1 MQKERVKARL
11 ADLVLNEGQVEWLP
25 SNPRQWTRTD
35 IDKLKKSLQRD
46 EDFQEDRPALAM
58 RWEDKLLVFAGN
70 LRTTAAKELKWK
82 TLDTIVYTPESEED
96 KEAIIRRTI
105 LDNASFGEW
114 DIHAL
119 SADWSDLPLTDWG
132 VKAVWD
138 EVTIPEP
145 SEEDYE
151 RRKKEFEDRIAAG
164 EIAEGDEE
172 YQEFLEK
179 FAIKKTTDDC
189 YTPPLVYAAVEEYVA
204 KRYGVDKKRFIRP
217 FYPNG
222 DYTKE
227 KYDGL
232 IVVDNPPFSIM
243 AEILKFYSERNIPFF
258 LFGPHLT
265 LFSSSSSSATC
276 ICTGVPVIYE
286 NGASVNTS
294 FLTNMEGEVR
304 FRSAPNLYK
313 AVSEAVEQTQ
323 REKKRELPKYSY
335 DRHVVTT
342 TWLGQLSR
350 LGMDFSATREETE
363 AISQLDSQ
371 KESGKTIFGK
381 GYLISERKYAEREK
395 AEREKAEREKAEVW
409 ELSAR
414 ERDIIKRLK

>member
-1 MQKERVKARL
+1 METRRIDIKQLRP
-11 ADLVLNEGQVEWLP
+11 NTGQIEGLP
-25 SNPRQWTRTD
+25 SNPRTWTQTEIDRLAKSLKETPELFEMRPLLVYEQNGEYIILGGNLSFEGAKKNKD
-35 IDKLKKSLQRD
+35 KDCPAIVIPADTSLDKLK
-46 EDFQEDRPALAM
+46 EI
-58 RWEDKLLVFAGN
+58 V
-70 LRTTAAKELKWK
+70 LK
-82 TLDTIVYTPESEED
+82 
-96 KEAIIRRTI
+96 
-105 LDNASFGEW
+105 DNSSFGDW

-119 SADWSDLPLTDWG
+119 SADWSDLPLSDWG

-138 EVTIPEP
+138 EVTIPET
-145 SEEDYE
+145 SDEEYE
-151 RRKKEFEDRIAAG
+151 RRKKKFEERIAAG

-172 YQEFLEK
+172 YQEFLDK

-189 YTPPLVYAAVEEYVA
+189 YTPPLVYAAVENYVA
-204 KRYGVDKKRFIRP
+204 QKYGIDKKRFIRP

-232 IVVDNPPFSIM
+232 VVVDNPPFSIM
-243 AEILKFYSERNIPFF
+243 SEILKFYSERNIPFF

-265 LFSSSSSSATC
+265 LFSSSSSSSATC

-304 FRSAPNLYK
+304 FRSAPKLYN
-313 AVSEAVEQTQ
+313 AVSEAVTQTQ
-323 REKKRELPKYSY
+323 KEKKKELPKYQY

-371 KESGKTIFGK
+371 KESGKAIYGK
-381 GYLISERKYAEREK
+381 GYLISEKKYAEREK
-395 AEREKAEREKAEVW
+395 AEREKAEREGRGVGTLSKRKRYYQEV
-409 ELSAR
+409 
-414 ERDIIKRLK
+414 KVTGG

>member
-1 MQKERVKARL
+1 MKKERVKAKI
-11 ADLVLNEGQVEWLP
+11 ADLVLNEGQVDWLP

-70 LRTTAAKELKWK
+70 LRTTAAKELKWS
-82 TLDTIVYTPESEED
+82 TLDTIIYTPETAED
-96 KEAIIRRTI
+96 REAIIRRTI
-105 LDNASFGEW
+105 LDNSSFGDW

-119 SADWSDLPLTDWG
+119 SADWSDLPLSDWG

-145 SEEDYE
+145 SNEEYE
-151 RRKKEFEDRIAAG
+151 RRKKEFEERIAAG

-172 YQEFLEK
+172 YQEFLDK

-189 YTPPLVYAAVEEYVA
+189 YTPPLVYAAVENYVA
-204 KRYGVDKKRFIRP
+204 QKYGIDKKRFIRP

-232 IVVDNPPFSIM
+232 VVVDNPPFSIM
-243 AEILKFYSERNIPFF
+243 SEILKFYSEKNIPFF

-294 FLTNMEGEVR
+294 FLTNMEGEIR
-304 FRSAPNLYK
+304 FRSAPDLYK
-313 AVSEAVEQTQ
+313 AVSDAVTETQ
-323 REKKRELPKYSY
+323 REKKKELPKYQY
-335 DRHVVTT
+335 DRHVITT

-350 LGMDFSATREETE
+350 LGMDFSASRDETE

-371 KESGKTIFGK
+371 KDSGKAIYGK

-395 AEREKAEREKAEVW
+395 AEREKAEVW

-414 ERDIIKRLK
+414 EREIIKRLK